1 MMEDSLFANNLSTDA
16 LLVIP
21 RRVLMRIHHPL
32 ICTFRYIH
40 REVNVCCWHS
50 VLWVMSAL
58 ACIKITC
65 SATCCAQSFHT
76 WITYYLC
83 YVIQFYFLTNV
94 ASGFW
99 SHGQAYFETEI
110 PDHLWF
116 YVSLKVRMV
125 GWQGAH
131 ADHYD
136 IDTDYQD
143 PEDYLND
150 EDQFNITNRLTVLF
164 PLLDTN
170 PFDGFVSL
178 PELQKW
184 HFLQGQKTMQH
195 RTNRELENHDKNHD
209 GQVSFKEYLPHMSDE
224 ELGAHYG
231 FTLAFFFWL
240 LILRID
246 ILLFHFFFLR
256 LNLMI

>member
-1 MMEDSLFANNLSTDA
+1 
-16 LLVIP
+16 
-21 RRVLMRIHHPL
+21 
-32 ICTFRYIH
+32 
-40 REVNVCCWHS
+40 
-50 VLWVMSAL
+50 
-58 ACIKITC
+58 
-65 SATCCAQSFHT
+65 
-76 WITYYLC
+76 
-83 YVIQFYFLTNV
+83 
-94 ASGFW
+94 
-99 SHGQAYFETEI
+99 
-110 PDHLWF
+110 
-116 YVSLKVRMV
+116 MV

-178 PELQKW
+178 AELQKW
-184 HFLQGQKTMQH
+184 HFLQGQKTIQH

-224 ELGAHYG
+224 ELGTHYG
-231 FTLAFFFWL
+231 FTLGLFF
-240 LILRID
+240 ILQIVCID
-246 ILLFHFFFLR
+246 ILLCHFISEAQSDDLTVPSGKNSSDFGDAGWFREQFEICDGNKDGLLNSTEFNEYGHLSLTNKSCPDDMILSLR
-256 LNLMI
+256 NVPPERTEPPSLESLV